1 MRIEK
6 KLGGGGVRLSCVSLP
21 GGGGYDC
28 VSLHV
33 WLTLEVELPFIITV
47 LFPTVV
53 SCCGREREETLL
65 KAYTLTDASCV
76 MQDI

>member
-6 KLGGGGVRLSCVSLP
+6 GGGPFTQLCFIGW
-21 GGGGYDC
+21 GKGEGGYDC
-28 VSLHV
+28 VSLRV
-33 WLTLEVELPFIITV
+33 WLMLEVELPFIITV